1 MVCPNFDVNVLA
13 HEEVGLLKP
22 LAFKQNEWNLGT
34 RLMTYPASV
43 GAVVVSGSD
52 LELAILHDVTCCNFY
67 VAKVGGRVGRNS
79 NRYCLGYSLRAGLV
93 FTKTPD
99 QCVPNLG
106 HKKTVMFGLRLARL
120 KEFLRSA
127 SDSTL
132 GSYSVNSQKH
142 LSGDAV
148 HRITSPCTRRAQ
160 THARDGRR

>member
-1 MVCPNFDVNVLA
+1 MVCPNLDVNVLA

-106 HKKTVMFGLRLARL
+106 HKKNRNVRVTACPPEGV
-120 KEFLRSA
+120 
-127 SDSTL
+127 STL
-132 GSYSVNSQKH
+132 RQRLYAWQ
-142 LSGDAV
+142 LQ
-148 HRITSPCTRRAQ
+148 RQ
-160 THARDGRR
+160 